1 VNGTRDWLNLPFG
14 GRLVRD
20 QESKMSD
27 GTDYIQRA
35 RDLAPMLREAEADIE
50 SHRELPQHVVS
61 ALIDGGF
68 FRMLQPRFLGGAEL
82 RPVLFSR
89 VTEALAQTNASV
101 AWCIGQNNGCSMS
114 AAYLDR
120 DVAQEIFGPPTGILA
135 WGPPGSPY
143 EAQPVD
149 GGYRINGRWRFASGC
164 HHATWLGAHM
174 PIAGS
179 GKVRTMLFRKSS
191 VQMNDIWHTIGLR
204 GTASNEYVVTDLF
217 VPQRYTM
224 ARDTEAERR
233 EQGPL
238 YRFTS
243 NQLYSCGFA
252 GVGLGIA
259 RGTIDDF
266 LDLPANKVSRGAS
279 RPMRENNVV
288 QSQLAQCEARWRSAR
303 AFLHTTWETAWQ
315 RVEATGEQTAEDRAM
330 IRLTSTWAIQ
340 QSREIVNTLYHA
352 AGSMAVFEE
361 QPFEQRLRDIHTV
374 AQQSQ
379 GRQLHYE
386 SVGQILFGMEP
397 ENQF

>member
-1 VNGTRDWLNLPFG
+1 
-14 GRLVRD
+14 
-20 QESKMSD
+20 MSD
-27 GTDYIQRA
+27 IDMIQRA
-35 RDLAPMLREAEADIE
+35 RDLAPLLQEAGDEIE
-50 SHRELPQHVVS
+50 RRRELPEQVVS
-61 ALIDGGF
+61 ALIEGHF

-82 RPVLFSR
+82 RPVIFTQ
-89 VTEALAQTNASV
+89 VTEALARTNASV
-101 AWCIGQNNGCSMS
+101 AWCVGQNNGCSMS
-114 AAYLDR
+114 AAYLEPE
-120 DVAQEIFGPPTGILA
+120 VAREIFGPPTGILA
-135 WGPPGSPY
+135 WGPPGAPF

-149 GGYRINGRWRFASGC
+149 SGYRISGRWRFASGC
-164 HHATWLGAHM
+164 HHARWLGAHM

-179 GKVRTMLFRKSS
+179 GKVRTMLFPKSS

-204 GTASNEYVVTDLF
+204 GTASDEYVVKDLF

-224 ARDTEAERR
+224 ARDTPAERR
-233 EQGPL
+233 EQGLL

-266 LDLPANKVSRGAS
+266 LNLPANKVSRGAS

-303 AFLHTTWETAWQ
+303 AFLHTTWEQAWGH
-315 RVEATGEQTAEDRAM
+315 VEATGAQTGEDRAM
-330 IRLTSTWAIQ
+330 IRLASTWAIQ
-340 QSREIVNTLYHA
+340 QSREVVTTLYHA
-352 AGSMAVFEE
+352 AGSMAVFED

-397 ENQF
+397 ENYF